1 MLNVYQ
7 KLKNL
12 INSKVPMDNVTDS
25 NVNCNNY
32 TKTGIYYLGTNLSNA
47 PSNWIKLMVMGNS
60 NTTNGDI
67 VQLAVCVITRQVYT
81 RSATAQNGSFVW
93 KDWLC
98 LNQIITT
105 GTEYETGR
113 IIDGKKEYGKR
124 INCGNLPNAQAK
136 YVQTG
141 LENITLTRA
150 IEGVMLSSN
159 SQRGLPAPNITSG
172 NTIMVYLNGTGTA
185 LTINTQFDWSS
196 YSAHVELF
204 YTKN

>member
-1 MLNVYQ
+1 MFNAFQ
-7 KLKNL
+7 KLKSMIGNPEIEL
-12 INSKVPMDNVTDS
+12 YFGDLNAVEAKDFKVVYAGALATNRPV
-25 NVNCNNY
+25 NVNGYCVTMAYNPNRSN
-32 TKTGIYYLGTNLSNA
+32 KKQIYYVQS
-47 PSNWIKLMVMGNS
+47 NS
-60 NTTNGDI
+60 NLVFERTCNSG
-67 VQLAVCVITRQVYT
+67 
-81 RSATAQNGSFVW
+81 VW
-93 KDWLC
+93 TEWISK
-98 LNQIITT
+98 QQTITT

-113 IIDGKKEYGKR
+113 IIDGKKEYAKR

-172 NTIMVYLNGTGTA
+172 NTIMVYLNSTGTV

-196 YSAHVELF
+196 YAAYVELF